1 MVSKVFL
8 VKNELKNKFLGQKN
22 ICHDFSVTAVIEI
35 DAKQAT
41 CQLFFKKKEVDNI
54 SSVLSAVF
62 IKIEVWSR
70 GLALVR

>member
-1 MVSKVFL
+1 
-8 VKNELKNKFLGQKN
+8 LGQKN

-41 CQLFFKKKEVDNI
+41 CQLFFLKKEEVDNI

-62 IKIEVWSR
+62 IKIGVWSR